1 MRQRDFATDGGTIR
15 YWVSGRADDAPW
27 LVFLPGLTADHRLF
41 VGQIEHFRSR
51 AKCLAWDPPAHGA
64 SRPFTLGWSMDDL
77 ARMLRGILLR
87 EQVKQP
93 VLVGQ
98 SMGGYVAQ
106 VYLDLFP
113 GKASG
118 FVSIDSCP
126 LGRTYYTA
134 PELWALRHM
143 LGVYLSIPWGLLLR
157 IGSRGCST
165 TKHGRVLM
173 REMMSS
179 YEKREYAELAD
190 CGYRALASAVMANRP
205 YRIDCPAL
213 LICGDRDAAGSARR
227 YNRAWARRTGL
238 PVEWIKG
245 AGHNSNI
252 DAPQRVNELIER
264 FVEGAVREHI
274 RVHACRDSLL

>member
-41 VGQIEHFRSR
+41 AGQVEHFRSR

-93 VLVGQ
+93 ILVGQ

-106 VYLDLFP
+106 AYLDLFP
-113 GKASG
+113 GGASG

-126 LGRTYYTA
+126 LGRGYYTA

-143 LGVYLSIPWGLLLR
+143 LGVYLSIPWCLLLR